1 MNTIITIED
10 IRAYSEV
17 DYIINHMNQKYIDMV
32 PKKLLKF
39 FSEMKDP
46 TYEVKVNPYIPLEKQ
61 NLSQYSLELL
71 ALMHL
76 KYWCEDETRKK
87 ELYDIMLSN
96 ESSLL
101 EKMYEKKNVE
111 AIFENFEKSPDRDS
125 SEYSR
130 PREINVIE
138 TNSAEETNKEEISS
152 SEDESAEIS
161 ENNNLPSSNE
171 NTKKSIFT
179 KIKEK
184 ILSFFSKNKQKA

>member
-138 TNSAEETNKEEISS
+138 TNNTEETVEEETVQEVENI
-152 SEDESAEIS
+152 EVS